1 MKDIKFLDNAQEN
14 VDTNRSGTVANSK
27 VTESFDCN
35 VMINLGGESN
45 VNLQDNKESDAVQIS
60 DPNPDTISIEKE
72 ITLENNNENNDDLK
86 MNETNNNNTEL
97 NNSILSVSDTNKSK
111 KKVTFQK

>member
-72 ITLENNNENNDDLK
+72 ITLENNNENNDLK

>member
-72 ITLENNNENNDDLK
+72 ITLQNNNENNDLK